1 MPCAATSARCS
12 ISSRRPD
19 AEIRAAAEQYVRKI
33 SGFTRPSAA
42 NAAAFERAVVE
53 VAAVSRRLLAGLVTS
68 AGPKDRAEAAA
79 RARERSRARFGR
91 S

>member
-1 MPCAATSARCS
+1 MDRSKLY
-12 ISSRRPD
+12 RRFRTLL
-19 AEIRAAAEQYVRKI
+19 I
-33 SGFTRPSAA
+33 A
-42 NAAAFERAVVE
+42 NRDDDAAFERAVVE